1 MVRRAC
7 ESSVF
12 SGACLRFVL
21 GLSVLCALAA
31 CNKPRPNPNAKP
43 LLPQLDAASWLVE
56 LDVAGFGKAALAVP
70 LGATT
75 ARPIV
80 IALHGVADRPEW
92 ACAALR
98 AIAGPAPFVLCPR
111 GVRRADI
118 AAPDV
123 RYTFGSADDAA
134 RELRAALTALKQRYG
149 AYVAPGPVVFSG
161 FEIGADHVAW
171 IAREEPAFFS
181 RLLLIAPAASSWSS
195 SQAALFG
202 RGGGQR
208 VLFAFG
214 PGQQNEFQLKALLT
228 VRGGAEARTA
238 FLGDRPPTLDAASVV
253 ALAKQWRWLAAPPSK
268 PPTIENLA
276 GNALPA
282 NGPTVGRP
290 AH

>member
-1 MVRRAC
+1 M
-7 ESSVF
+7 
-12 SGACLRFVL
+12 L
-21 GLSVLCALAA
+21 GLSALAALAA
-31 CNKPRPNPNAKP
+31 CHKPRSNPNAKP
-43 LLPQLDAASWLVE
+43 LLPQLTAASWLVE

-111 GVRRADI
+111 GVQRTDI

-134 RELRAALTALKQRYG
+134 RELRAALAALKQRYG
-149 AYVAPGPVVFSG
+149 AHVAPGPVVFAG

-181 RLLLIAPAASSWSS
+181 RLLLVAPSEHSWSS

-208 VLFAFG
+208 VLFAYG
-214 PGQQNEFQLKALLT
+214 PGQQNEFQLDALLT
-228 VRGGAEARTA
+228 VRGGADARTV
-238 FLGDRPPTLDAASVV
+238 FLGDRPATLDGASAAV
-253 ALAKQWRWLAAPPSK
+253 LAKEWSWLSAPASK

-282 NGPTVGRP
+282 DGPTLGRP

>member
-1 MVRRAC
+1 MVRHVC

-12 SGACLRFVL
+12 SRARLRL
-21 GLSVLCALAA
+21 ALLLSVFGALAA
-31 CNKPRPNPNAKP
+31 CHKPRPNPNAKP
-43 LLPQLDAASWLVE
+43 LLPKLDASSWIVD
-56 LDVAGFGKAALAVP
+56 LDVAGFGKAAVAVP

-75 ARPIV
+75 ARPLV

-111 GVRRADI
+111 GVQRTDLPAS
-118 AAPDV
+118 DV

-149 AYVAPGPVVFSG
+149 AHLASGPVVFAG

-171 IAREEPAFFS
+171 IAREEPAFFA
-181 RLLLIAPAASSWSS
+181 RLLLVAPSPSSWSS

-208 VLFAFG
+208 VLFAYG

-228 VRGGAEARTA
+228 VRGGAEARTV
-238 FLGDRPPTLDAASVV
+238 FLGDRPPTLDTASCVL
-253 ALAKQWRWLAAPPSK
+253 LAKEWHWLTAPTSK

-282 NGPTVGRP
+282 SGPRPGRP

>member
-1 MVRRAC
+1 M
-7 ESSVF
+7 
-12 SGACLRFVL
+12 RFAL
-21 GLSVLCALAA
+21 GLSAFGALCALAA

-43 LLPQLDAASWLVE
+43 LLPKLDAASWLVE
-56 LDVAGFGKAALAVP
+56 LDVTGFGKAALAVP
-70 LGATT
+70 LGASS
-75 ARPIV
+75 ARSIV
-80 IALHGVADRPEW
+80 IALHGKADRPEW
-92 ACAALR
+92 ACAAMR

-111 GVRRADI
+111 GVQRTDI

-123 RYTFGSADDAA
+123 RYTFGTADEAA

-149 AYVAPGPVVFSG
+149 AYVASGPVVFTG

-181 RLLLIAPAASSWSS
+181 RLLLIAPAESSWSS

-208 VLFAFG
+208 VLFAHG
-214 PGQQNEFQLKALLT
+214 PGQQDDFQLKALLT
-228 VRGGAEARTA
+228 VRGGAEARTV
-238 FLGDRPPTLDAASVV
+238 FLGDRPPSLDPAARA
-253 ALAKQWRWLAAPPSK
+253 ALAKEWRWLSAPASK
-268 PPTIENLA
+268 PPTIENIA

-282 NGPTVGRP
+282 NGPTLGRP